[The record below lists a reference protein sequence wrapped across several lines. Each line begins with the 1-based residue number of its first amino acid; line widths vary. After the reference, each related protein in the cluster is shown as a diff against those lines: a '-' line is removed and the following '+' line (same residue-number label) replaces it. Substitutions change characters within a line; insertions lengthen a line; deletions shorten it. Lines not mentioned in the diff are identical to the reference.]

1 MRELTMQEM
10 EQVSGGFLLQA
21 AGACAAGAVTQN
33 NGALGGIMGCAGGT
47 ASGLAFTL
55 AVMSGPVGAVALIG
69 VGVGIAYATYQ
80 AQEHIEE
87 LKKNQAPGG
96 S

>member
-21 AGACAAGAVTQN
+21 AGSCAAGAVTQS
-33 NGALGGIMGCAGGT
+33 NGALGAVMGCAGGT

-55 AVMSGPVGAVALIG
+55 AVMSGPVGAAALFT
-69 VGVGIAYATYQ
+69 VGVGLAYATYQ
-80 AQEHIEE
+80 AQDYFEDRKPH
-87 LKKNQAPGG
+87 QPPSG